1 MSEARQRRQGRIV
14 SSWIGVLAIGLVAL
28 VPAATA
34 APLEDRDARGEA
46 VSPSAEQKR
55 IADRMATSV
64 RWSELGTP
72 RSLIRHGG
80 FLTTGVAGADA
91 VDAARN
97 WLSANRSLFR
107 LASVGDLE
115 VTQNSRLGDS
125 AGRVVGFRQRFG
137 DLPAGVDGQVTLG
150 LRSAG
155 GAWDVAYVSSSL
167 APTAELSGERRL
179 SATEA
184 WARAAADVGRGAP
197 GARIGQ
203 PKRDGSWSVFAVDG
217 FAQAQRAREVA
228 VPTPRDGV
236 RRAWETL
243 ITDVRGGHAT
253 GYTHFIDAETGAVL
267 IRQDNAM
274 QSHPA
279 ADTFEGSV
287 EPEDGACSTEGDWT
301 VADGERVE
309 SIAAAVE
316 ATLTTNDVVLHLK
329 RDGAVVASQDTLF
342 SPEALVYD
350 PPDAGVGT
358 YTLDVC
364 DFVDGHAWD
373 DPRTYSGQIAFNGA
387 AGSDAATPY
396 PPMWKVFPAYPL
408 IGNETF
414 PWNYPSDDIRELWC
428 WESTEGFPPQPVT
441 GPGGEACDREVQ
453 NLASR
458 LPWDVDGRTQQP
470 TFTTDG
476 NNASSAE
483 AWGSP
488 LTPGPAAQR
497 PVSLRREYVYP
508 WENRWHTRPERG
520 CSQSN
525 FTPGGNDIDAAV
537 TNLFVMHNRMHDW
550 AYFLG
555 FTERRWNAQE
565 SNFGTGG
572 TAENDPVLGDA
583 QAGAVTG
590 GFPSYLGRDNANM
603 IPNPDGV
610 APITN
615 MYLWQPIA
623 GAFYAPCVD
632 GDFDMAVIGHE
643 YGHLIENRMIGK
655 GGRRSQHHAGAM
667 GESFGD
673 LMGVE
678 QLIESGYVPVG
689 DENPFGVGTYVTGN
703 KDRAIRNYGMNFPRT
718 GAFPTPGVSLVKR
731 GAPLVD
737 PLGFANMGYD
747 ITGPQVHADGEIWSA
762 TNHDIRAA
770 LAAKYDGPF
779 PSSDRALQRSCADG
793 ERSADQCPGNRRWM
807 QIVFDAFLLMPVAP
821 SMLDARDAYLA
832 ADMMRFG
839 GANQSE
845 LWLAFA
851 RRGFGVQATSSNT
864 ANDTDTD
871 PTPDYASPR
880 HGAANV
886 RFRAVASDEGGA
898 AVNNARFYVGHYEA
912 RTSPVADT
920 NPATSGQNLDD
931 RARFAPGT
939 YEFVV
944 HAPGYGHLRLRRT
957 FAAGSSPTV
966 TAELPTNRA
975 SLSKGA
981 TAAVDGEDH
990 EELIDDTEGT
1000 SWDRRGAQPNV
1011 RGSQVT
1017 VDLQGGVQRIRRAQ
1031 VSALL
1036 EVGQNRFTALRQF
1049 RIDVSTNGT
1058 TFRPHYTSPANAF
1071 PGFNPRPVAPEMILR
1086 SFSFPAVNASHVRIV
1101 VLDNQCTGNTAFH
1114 GDQDSD
1120 PTSGSDCRLGSPGA
1134 GTVPVFGDLPQVVAP
1149 RDNEVHIAELQVFSS
1164 GTGTDGGGGG
1174 DGGGGNGGG
1183 GNGGGGNG
1191 GGGNGDGGNGD
1202 GDDGGDDDNGGDDDD
1217 GGDDLSGLRP

>member
-1 MSEARQRRQGRIV
+1 MSEARQRRQGRV
-14 SSWIGVLAIGLVAL
+14 VRGWIGVLAIGFVAL
-28 VPAATA
+28 APAAMA
-34 APLEDRDARGEA
+34 APLEDRDARGEPVA
-46 VSPSAEQKR
+46 PSAEQKR
-55 IADRMATSV
+55 IAGQMATSV

-137 DLPAGVDGQVTLG
+137 GLPAGVDGRVTLG

-155 GAWDVAYVSSSL
+155 GAWDVGYVSSSL
-167 APTAELSGERRL
+167 APATELSGERRL

-184 WARAAADVGRGAP
+184 WARAAADVGRAAP
-197 GARIGQ
+197 GARIGR
-203 PKRDGSWSVFAVDG
+203 PKQDGRWSVFAVEG
-217 FAQAQRAREVA
+217 FAQPQRAREVA

-243 ITDVRGGHAT
+243 ITDVRAGVAT
-253 GYTHFIDAETGAVL
+253 GFTHFIDAESGEVL
-267 IRQDNAM
+267 IRQDNEH

-279 ADTFEGSV
+279 AEAFEGSV
-287 EPEDGACSTEGDWT
+287 PQTDGDCSTEGPWT
-301 VADGERVE
+301 VAGGERVE

-316 ATLTTNDVVLHLK
+316 ATLTTNDVVLNLK
-329 RDGAVVASQDTLF
+329 RDGATVASQDTLF

-364 DFVDGHAWD
+364 DFVDGEAWTM
-373 DPRTYSGQIAFNGA
+373 PNTYDGQIAFNGA
-387 AGSDAATPY
+387 AGSDTATPY

-414 PWNYPSDDIRELWC
+414 PWNFPSDDIRELWC
-428 WESTEGFPPQPVT
+428 WESTEGFPPRPVT
-441 GPGGEACDREVQ
+441 GPDGEPCDREVQ

-483 AWGSP
+483 AWFSP
-488 LTPGPAAQR
+488 LTPGGAQR
-497 PVSLRREYVYP
+497 PASLRREYVYP
-508 WENRWHTRPERG
+508 WQNAWHVNGGNPPG

-555 FTERRWNAQE
+555 FDERRWNAQE

-572 TAENDPVLGDA
+572 TADGDPLLGDA

-603 IPNPDGV
+603 ITNPDGV
-610 APITN
+610 PSITN

-632 GDFDMAVIGHE
+632 GDYDMMVIGHE
-643 YGHLIENRMIGK
+643 YGHMIENRMIGK

-673 LMGVE
+673 LMAME
-678 QLIESGYVPVG
+678 QLNENGFVPVG
-689 DENPFGVGTYVTGN
+689 DENPFAIGAYVTGN

-762 TNHDIRAA
+762 TNFDIRRALSDKYAA
-770 LAAKYDGPF
+770 AF
-779 PSSDRALQRSCADG
+779 PPSNVALQRSCAAG
-793 ERSADQCPGNRRWM
+793 QRPASECPGNRRWM
-807 QIVFDAFLLMPVAP
+807 QIVFDAFQLMQPAP

-832 ADMMRFG
+832 ADVLRFG
-839 GANQSE
+839 GANQDE

-851 RRGFGVQATSSNT
+851 RRGFGEQAASSNT
-864 ANDTDTD
+864 TADTDTD

-880 HGAANV
+880 HSDATV
-886 RFRAVASDEGGA
+886 RFRAVAPDEGRA
-898 AVNNARFYVGHYEA
+898 PVNDARFHVGHYEA

-920 NPATSGQNLDD
+920 NPATIGQNLDD
-931 RARFAPGT
+931 RAGFAPGT

-944 HAPGYGHLRLRRT
+944 HAPGYGHLRLRRN
-957 FAAGSSPTV
+957 FAAGASTTV

-975 SLSKGA
+975 SRSKGA
-981 TAAVDGEDH
+981 TAAGDGEDH
-990 EELIDDTEGT
+990 DELIDDTERT
-1000 SWDRRGAQPNV
+1000 SWDRTGAEPDV

-1017 VDLQGGVQRIRRAQ
+1017 VDLQGGVQRIRSAQ

-1036 EVGQNRFTALRQF
+1036 EVGRNRFTALRRF
-1049 RIDVSTNGT
+1049 RLDVSTDGV
-1058 TFRPHYTSPANAF
+1058 TFRPHYTSPADAF

-1086 SFSFPAVNASHVRIV
+1086 SFSFPAVRASHVRIV

-1120 PTSGSDCRLGSPGA
+1120 RTSGSDCRLGSPGA
-1134 GTVPVFGDLPQVVAP
+1134 GPVPVFGDLPQVIAP
-1149 RDNEVHIAELQVFSS
+1149 RDDEVHIAELQVFSR
-1164 GTGTDGGGGG
+1164 GAGGGG
-1174 DGGGGNGGG
+1174 DG
-1183 GNGGGGNG
+1183 
-1191 GGGNGDGGNGD
+1191 
-1202 GDDGGDDDNGGDDDD
+1202 DD
-1217 GGDDLSGLRP
+1217 

>member
-1 MSEARQRRQGRIV
+1 MSEARQRRQGRV
-14 SSWIGVLAIGLVAL
+14 VRGWIGVLAIGLVGPP
-28 VPAATA
+28 PAATA
-34 APLEDRDARGEA
+34 APLEDRDARGEP
-46 VSPSAEQKR
+46 VSPSGEQKR

-97 WLSANRSLFR
+97 WLSANSSLFR

-137 DLPAGVDGQVTLG
+137 GLPAGVDGRVMLG

-167 APTAELSGERRL
+167 APATELSGERRS

-184 WARAAADVGRGAP
+184 WARAAADVGRAAP
-197 GARIGQ
+197 GARIGP
-203 PKRDGSWSVFAVDG
+203 PKRDGRWSVFAVEG
-217 FAQAQRAREVA
+217 FAQPQRAREVA

-243 ITDVRGGHAT
+243 ITDVRAGVAS
-253 GYTHFIDAETGAVL
+253 GYTHFIDADSGEVL
-267 IRQDNAM
+267 IRQDNEH

-279 ADTFEGSV
+279 AETFEGSV
-287 EPEDGACSTEGDWT
+287 PQTDGACSTEGPWT
-301 VADGERVE
+301 VASGERVE

-316 ATLTTNDVVLHLK
+316 ATLTTNDVVLNLK
-329 RDGAVVASQDTLF
+329 RDGATVASQDTLF

-364 DFVDGHAWD
+364 DFVDGEAWTA
-373 DPRTYSGQIAFNGA
+373 PNTYSGQIAFNGA
-387 AGSDAATPY
+387 AGSDTATPY

-414 PWNYPSDDIRELWC
+414 PWNFPSDDIRELWC
-428 WESTEGFPPQPVT
+428 WESTEGFPPRPVT
-441 GPGGEACDREVQ
+441 GPGGEPCDREVQ

-483 AWGSP
+483 AWFSP
-488 LTPGPAAQR
+488 LTPGGAQR
-497 PVSLRREYVYP
+497 PVSLQRQYVYP
-508 WENRWHTRPERG
+508 WTNAWHVNGGNPPG
-520 CSQSN
+520 CSQTN

-537 TNLFVMHNRMHDW
+537 TNLFAMHNRMHDW
-550 AYFLG
+550 SYFLG
-555 FTERRWNAQE
+555 FDERRWNAQE

-572 TAENDPVLGDA
+572 TMENDPVLGDA
-583 QAGAVTG
+583 QAGSVTG

-603 IPNPDGV
+603 ISNPDGV
-610 APITN
+610 PSITN

-632 GDFDMAVIGHE
+632 GDYDMMVIGHE
-643 YGHLIENRMIGK
+643 SGHLAENRMIGK

-673 LMGVE
+673 LMAME
-678 QLIESGYVPVG
+678 QLNENGFVPVG
-689 DENPFGVGTYVTGN
+689 DENPFAVGAYVTGN

-762 TNHDIRAA
+762 TNFDIRQA
-770 LAAKYDGPF
+770 LAQKYGAGTPQ
-779 PSSDRALQRSCADG
+779 LQRECADG
-793 ERSADQCPGNRRWM
+793 LVPVGQCPGNRRWIQLM
-807 QIVFDAFLLMPVAP
+807 FDAYVLMPVAP

-832 ADMMRFG
+832 ADRLRFG
-839 GANQSE
+839 GANQAE

-851 RRGFGVQATSSNT
+851 QRGFGEGAVSSNT
-864 ANDTDTD
+864 ANDTDSD
-871 PTPDYASPR
+871 PTPDFQSPA
-880 HGAANV
+880 HGFADV
-886 RFRAVASDEGGA
+886 RFRAVAADEG
-898 AVNNARFYVGHYEA
+898 NAPVSARIYVGHFEA
-912 RTSPVADT
+912 RTSPIADT
-920 NPATSGQNLDD
+920 DPATQGQNLDD
-931 RARFAPGT
+931 RAQFAPGT
-939 YEFVV
+939 YEFTV
-944 HAPGYGHLRLRRT
+944 HARGYGHMRLRRT
-957 FAAGSSPTV
+957 FTAGSAPTV
-966 TAELPTNRA
+966 TFAMNTNRA
-975 SLSKGA
+975 SAAKGA
-981 TAAVDGEDH
+981 TAIGDGVQH
-990 EELIDDTEGT
+990 EQLIDDTEAT
-1000 SWDRRGAQPNV
+1000 SWDRTGALPDV

-1017 VDLQGGVQRIRRAQ
+1017 VDLQGGRQTIRRAQ
-1031 VSALL
+1031 GSALL
-1036 EVGQNRFTALRQF
+1036 EVGQNRFTALRRF
-1049 RIDVSTNGT
+1049 RLDVSEDGTN
-1058 TFRPHYTSPANAF
+1058 FRAHYTSPPDAF

-1086 SFSFPAVNASHVRIV
+1086 EFTFPAVQAVSLRIV
-1101 VLDNQCTGNTAFH
+1101 LLENQCTGNAAFQ
-1114 GDQDSD
+1114 GDQDQD
-1120 PTSGSDCRLGSPGA
+1120 PASGSDCREGSPGS
-1134 GTVPVFGDLPQVVAP
+1134 GPVPVFGDLPQVLAP

-1164 GTGTDGGGGG
+1164 GTGTIGG
-1174 DGGGGNGGG
+1174 
-1183 GNGGGGNG
+1183 
-1191 GGGNGDGGNGD
+1191 
-1202 GDDGGDDDNGGDDDD
+1202 
-1217 GGDDLSGLRP
+1217 S

>member
-1 MSEARQRRQGRIV
+1 VSDARRGWRRHAVRAWTGT
-14 SSWIGVLAIGLVAL
+14 LAIAVIAL
-28 VPAATA
+28 TGPAAMA
-34 APLEDRDARGEA
+34 APLEDRDARAGRIA
-46 VSPSAEQKR
+46 PSVEQKR
-55 IADRMATSV
+55 AAERIATSV
-64 RWSELGTP
+64 RWNDFGTP
-72 RSLIRHGG
+72 RSMIRDGG
-80 FLTTGVAGADA
+80 FLARGVAGADA
-91 VDAARN
+91 VAAARS
-97 WLSANRSLFR
+97 WLRANRSLFR
-107 LASVGDLE
+107 LDSVAGLE
-115 VTQNSRLGDS
+115 VTQDSRLIDS
-125 AGRVVGFRQRFG
+125 AGHVVGFRQRFG
-137 DLPAGVDGQVTLG
+137 GLPAGMDGQVTIG

-167 APTAELSGERRL
+167 APTADLSGERRL
-179 SATEA
+179 SATDA

-197 GARIGQ
+197 GARIGS
-203 PKRDGSWSVFAVDG
+203 PKSDGRWSVFAVEG

-228 VPTPRDGV
+228 LPTPKDGV

-243 ITDVRGGHAT
+243 ITDVRAGQAT

-267 IRQDNAM
+267 MRLDNAM
-274 QSHPA
+274 QSHPPA
-279 ADTFEGSV
+279 EAFEGSV
-287 EPEDGACSTEGDWT
+287 PPTDGACSEEGPWT
-301 VADGERVE
+301 VASGESVE

-316 ATLTTNDVVLHLK
+316 ATLPVNDVVLNLR

-358 YTLDVC
+358 YVLEVC
-364 DFVDGHAWD
+364 DFVDGAGWA
-373 DPRTYSGQIAFNGA
+373 PPNTYSGQIAFNGA
-387 AGSDAATPY
+387 AGSDTATPY
-396 PPMWKVFPAYPL
+396 PPMWKVFPAYPR

-414 PWNYPSDDIRELWC
+414 PWNFPSDDIRELWC
-428 WESTEGFPPQPVT
+428 WESTEGFPPAPVT

-458 LPWDVDGRTQQP
+458 FPWDVDGRTQQP

-483 AWGSP
+483 AWFSP
-488 LTPGPAAQR
+488 LTPGGAQR
-497 PVSLRREYVYP
+497 PVSLQREYVYP
-508 WENRWHTRPERG
+508 WQNAWHVNGGNPPG
-520 CSQSN
+520 CSQAN

-555 FTERRWNAQE
+555 FDERRWNAQE

-572 TAENDPVLGDA
+572 TAENDPLLGDA

-603 IPNPDGV
+603 ITNPDGV
-610 APITN
+610 PSITN

-623 GAFYAPCVD
+623 GAFYSPCVD
-632 GDFDMAVIGHE
+632 GDYDMMVIGHE
-643 YGHLIENRMIGK
+643 YGHMIENRMIGK
-655 GGRRSQHHAGAM
+655 GQRRSQHHAGAM

-673 LMGVE
+673 LMAME
-678 QLIESGYVPVG
+678 QLNENGFVPVG
-689 DENPFGVGTYVTGN
+689 DENPFAIGAYVTGN

-731 GAPLVD
+731 GAPMVD

-762 TNHDIRAA
+762 TNFDIRQA
-770 LAAKYDGPF
+770 LAAKYAGAF
-779 PSSDRALQRSCADG
+779 PPSNLALQRSCAAG
-793 ERSADQCPGNRRWM
+793 QQAANECPGNRRWM
-807 QIVFDAFLLMPVAP
+807 QIVFDAFQLMPVAP

-839 GANQSE
+839 GANQNE

-851 RRGFGVQATSSNT
+851 RRGFGVDAASSNT
-864 ANDTDTD
+864 ADDTDTD

-880 HGAANV
+880 QGASNV
-886 RFRAVASDEGGA
+886 LFRAIASDEGGA
-898 AVNNARFYVGHYEA
+898 LVTNARFYVGHYEA

-920 NPATSGQNLDD
+920 DPATTGPNLDD

-957 FAAGSSPTV
+957 FSGGGAPIV
-966 TAELPTNRA
+966 TAELPTNFA
-975 SLSKGA
+975 SRSKGA
-981 TAAVDGEDH
+981 TATGDGSDH
-990 EELIDDTEGT
+990 EELIDDTERT
-1000 SWDRRGAQPNV
+1000 SWDRTGAQPSV
-1011 RGSQVT
+1011 SGSQVT
-1017 VDLQGGVQRIRRAQ
+1017 VDLHGGVQRISRAQ

-1036 EVGQNRFTALRQF
+1036 EVGRNRFTALRRF
-1049 RIDVSTNGT
+1049 RLAVSTNGQR
-1058 TFRPHYTSPANAF
+1058 FRTIYTSPPNAF

-1086 SFSFPAVNASHVRIV
+1086 SFSFPAVDASHVRIV
-1101 VLDNQCTGNTAFH
+1101 VMANQCTGNTAFH

-1134 GTVPVFGDLPQVVAP
+1134 GPVPIFGDLPQVVAP
-1149 RDNEVHIAELQVFSS
+1149 RDNEVHIAELQLFRS
-1164 GTGTDGGGGG
+1164 GTGT
-1174 DGGGGNGGG
+1174 
-1183 GNGGGGNG
+1183 
-1191 GGGNGDGGNGD
+1191 
-1202 GDDGGDDDNGGDDDD
+1202 
-1217 GGDDLSGLRP
+1217 SG